1 MIPSKPY
8 LIRAIYEW
16 IVDNNLTPQI
26 TVDAAVPGTTVPK
39 KYIHEGYIVLD
50 ISPTAI
56 NNLVINNHA
65 LECKARFAGA
75 SHKLHVPIEAIM
87 MIYAA
92 ENNRGLMFATDD
104 DELLIDEFIEDDD
117 PIPPATKDKTQ
128 LKLVSDDDC

>member
-1 MIPSKPY
+1 M
-8 LIRAIYEW
+8 
-16 IVDNNLTPQI
+16 
-26 TVDAAVPGTTVPK
+26 
-39 KYIHEGYIVLD
+39 
-50 ISPTAI
+50 
-56 NNLVINNHA
+56 VINNHA